1 MSKHLAEENGYVD
14 ALMCDYRGYPVEATG
29 ANLFRVTGGVIRTPK
44 ADCFLNGITRLTVI
58 DLAKQLGYPL
68 EEDHITMDDLRTADE
83 VFITGTAAEVTAI
96 GKIDDVEYKVG
107 PVTRALRDAYEAL
120 VRGKPVPQAKV
131 A

>member
-1 MSKHLAEENGYVD
+1 MFMWATSHGVVIARTITTPASPIFSKRESQIKLRLLHGLIDCSNIA
-14 ALMCDYRGYPVEATG
+14 ALINRI
-29 ANLFRVTGGVIRTPK
+29 L
-44 ADCFLNGITRLTVI
+44 
-58 DLAKQLGYPL
+58 
-68 EEDHITMDDLRTADE
+68 

-107 PVTRALRDAYEAL
+107 PVTRALREAYEAL